1 MARSRGLPS
10 PEQILEFLKTADAKT
25 GKREIARAFGVKGAD
40 RVELK
45 KILRKMADDG
55 LIASRR
61 KRLSDATG
69 LPPVTVLRVVGVDS
83 DGELF
88 AEPAE
93 WMDHGS
99 QPPKIL
105 VLSKKPVRRARG
117 GETPALGAGDTILA
131 RVSSTGD
138 KTYPYEARI
147 IKQLKGPSG
156 TVVGVFTALP
166 RGGGQIMSANRKDK
180 QGFDVQRG
188 DEGDAKSG
196 DLVRAEITRQRGRGY
211 AQARVV
217 ERLGKSDDQRNVS
230 LIAIHQHG
238 IPDEFPKEVI
248 QAAEHLDELK
258 PPKGRTDMRSL
269 PLVTIDPPDARDH
282 DDAVWAAPDDDPNNA
297 GGFKVVVAIADV
309 AAYVR
314 PGSPLDREARL
325 RGNSVYFPDR
335 VVPMLPERLSTDLCS
350 LRGNEDR
357 PAFACFMTFDKHGR
371 KTGHR
376 FDRIWMRSAAKLA
389 YAQAQAAID
398 GTPDDVTGPL
408 LEPVLKPLWA
418 AYKALKMAR
427 DKREPLELD
436 LPERKLILSDDGEI
450 ERVITPV
457 RLDAHKLI
465 EEFMIQANVSAAE
478 TLETRKTPLLFRVHD
493 APSPEKVDAL
503 AEFLAT
509 LDMSVP
515 KGQVMKPQHFNSIL
529 AKVRGGANEE
539 LVSQTVL
546 RTQSQAI
553 YTPENHGH
561 FGLNLRRYAHFTS
574 PIRRYADLI
583 VHRALISALNLG
595 DGGLSQFDIDNL
607 DETAG
612 LLCLAERRAM
622 VAERETTDRLI
633 AHFLR
638 GQVGADFVG
647 RITGMVQAGLFVTL
661 EQSGADGFIPAR
673 TLGEDYFVHDEA
685 SMSMVGERTGET
697 FQLGDLVD
705 VRLAEVTP
713 IAGGLR
719 FEMLSDGKK
728 GKPLPR
734 GNARRRPG
742 KPARPRPGG
751 KPQPKSRRK
760 NKR

>member
-1 MARSRGLPS
+1 
-10 PEQILEFLKTADAKT
+10 
-25 GKREIARAFGVKGAD
+25 
-40 RVELK
+40 
-45 KILRKMADDG
+45 
-55 LIASRR
+55 
-61 KRLSDATG
+61 
-69 LPPVTVLRVVGVDS
+69 
-83 DGELF
+83 
-88 AEPAE
+88 
-93 WMDHGS
+93 
-99 QPPKIL
+99 
-105 VLSKKPVRRARG
+105 
-117 GETPALGAGDTILA
+117 
-131 RVSSTGD
+131 
-138 KTYPYEARI
+138 
-147 IKQLKGPSG
+147 
-156 TVVGVFTALP
+156 
-166 RGGGQIMSANRKDK
+166 
-180 QGFDVQRG
+180 
-188 DEGDAKSG
+188 
-196 DLVRAEITRQRGRGY
+196 
-211 AQARVV
+211 
-217 ERLGKSDDQRNVS
+217 
-230 LIAIHQHG
+230 
-238 IPDEFPKEVI
+238 
-248 QAAEHLDELK
+248 
-258 PPKGRTDMRSL
+258 
-269 PLVTIDPPDARDH
+269 
-282 DDAVWAAPDDDPNNA
+282 
-297 GGFKVVVAIADV
+297 
-309 AAYVR
+309 
-314 PGSPLDREARL
+314 
-325 RGNSVYFPDR
+325 
-335 VVPMLPERLSTDLCS
+335 
-350 LRGNEDR
+350 
-357 PAFACFMTFDKHGR
+357 
-371 KTGHR
+371 
-376 FDRIWMRSAAKLA
+376 
-389 YAQAQAAID
+389 
-398 GTPDDVTGPL
+398 
-408 LEPVLKPLWA
+408 
-418 AYKALKMAR
+418 
-427 DKREPLELD
+427 
-436 LPERKLILSDDGEI
+436 
-450 ERVITPV
+450 
-457 RLDAHKLI
+457 
-465 EEFMIQANVSAAE
+465 
-478 TLETRKTPLLFRVHD
+478 
-493 APSPEKVDAL
+493 
-503 AEFLAT
+503 
-509 LDMSVP
+509 MSVP

-529 AKVRGGANEE
+529 AKVRGDANEE